1 MDRELQDLRDEIIE
15 LTRTMRELGGIITSL
30 TKIQSEIADS
40 TKAFSKNTKKID
52 ENTKAQDD
60 LNKTYKQQG
69 IIVDQHGKALKSDTR
84 AAEEAAAARAKENK
98 ELVDAYV
105 YRRRERTAFQ
115 DLSDELGTTRGAYGR
130 LQESVLKLAGGSVGA
145 QAALLMAEA
154 AIKGVAK
161 AAISMSKDLYA
172 GQRGAMVSAK
182 AMTEL
187 ADTIGTA
194 AQGIGLALT
203 LIPGIGIAAR
213 LAGGAL
219 ALFGTGAKA
228 AAKVNELGAE
238 QADRLFKSF
247 KELSKVG
254 AATEQGMDG
263 VFDVMQ
269 TLGMTAAE
277 LDDFNKLITT
287 NGTALARMGATAAQG
302 TKLFAEVAGTLYKS
316 DAGRQLEMLGAGQSE
331 QREAALIYMS
341 IQARTGQL
349 QLKNTH
355 QLVEESAKFVKEL
368 DLAAKITGQTRE
380 DQARAREAAL
390 SEERFRSAV
399 VAARLRGDEQEQA
412 RLQRAADIAGALKAF
427 GDTRGATGTLQ
438 LAASGGAMTTPEAV
452 AAEMTY
458 GINKVLNNPSAPL
471 PEALKGMVEN
481 AKRQQRGLAE
491 TNRMI
496 GTIEGIQTNVVG
508 IDDFVTRMQPL
519 IDEASRQGKSL
530 NEFLETEQGRRMA
543 AGGDTG
549 LMVDAGRMQQS
560 AAQLQDSIVKRYNG
574 AAAINMAASETF
586 RSAVNKF
593 AQSVGAGVAGGTTA
607 TPAVAASGGR
617 ATGTSGG
624 VGGGGAAQ
632 APGTTGGALKGA
644 SAKNLN
650 PGNLRF
656 IGQKGATMGTG
667 GFARF
672 ETVDDGLVALAND
685 LNAKLTGRS
694 AHGKLDTVGT
704 LISKYAPPNENDTK
718 AYIDKVSKFM
728 GVDPSAKIGNDPKT
742 LAKLMTA
749 IVGVE
754 NHGDPKKGYDFRNG
768 VQFGVAKVLGIDA
781 GDVGS
786 FRYGGVTS
794 GPRSGY
800 SAVLHGTEAVV
811 PLPDGRKIP
820 VNMPGVESNM
830 GEQLGVMSSQLMKL
844 EELVSV
850 MKDQVSVSNKILQ
863 VSRN

>member
-15 LTRTMRELGGIITSL
+15 LARTMRELGGIISSL
-30 TKIQSEIADS
+30 AKIQTEIADS
-40 TKAFSKNTKKID
+40 TKAFTKNTKKID
-52 ENTKAQDD
+52 ENTKAQED
-60 LNKTYKQQG
+60 LNKTYRQQG
-69 IIVDQHGKALKSDTR
+69 IIVDQHGKALKSDAR
-84 AAEEAAAARAKENK
+84 AAEEAATNRAKENK
-98 ELVDAYV
+98 EMVNAYV

-115 DLSDELGTTRGAYGR
+115 DLSDELSTTRGAYGR
-130 LQESVLKLAGGSVGA
+130 LQESVLKLAGGSMGA

-154 AIKGVAK
+154 AIKGVGK

-172 GQRGAMVSAK
+172 GQRGAQVSAK

-187 ADTIGTA
+187 ADTIGSA
-194 AQGIGLALT
+194 AQGIGLALM
-203 LIPGIGIAAR
+203 LIPGVGVAAR
-213 LAGGAL
+213 IAGGAL
-219 ALFGTGAKA
+219 TLFGVGAKA
-228 AAKVNELGAE
+228 AAKANELGAE
-238 QADRLFKSF
+238 QADKLFKSF
-247 KELSKVG
+247 RELSKIG
-254 AATEQGMDG
+254 AATEEGMDG
-263 VFDVMQ
+263 AFNVMQ

-277 LDDFNKLITT
+277 LEDFNKLITT

-316 DAGRQLEMLGAGQSE
+316 DTGRQLEMLGVSAQE

-349 QLKNTH
+349 QLKSTQ
-355 QLVEESAKFVKEL
+355 QLVAESANFVKEL
-368 DLAAKITGQTRE
+368 DLAARLTGQTRE
-380 DQARAREAAL
+380 DQAKAREAAL
-390 SEERFRSAV
+390 TEERFRSAV
-399 VAARLRGDEQEQA
+399 VAARMRGDDAEQQ

-427 GDTRGATGTLQ
+427 GDTRGATGVLQ

-458 GINKVLNNPSAPL
+458 GVNKILADPNSPL

-496 GTIEGIQTNVVG
+496 GTIEGIQTNVVS

-519 IDEASRQGKSL
+519 INEAARQGKTL
-530 NEFLETEQGRRMA
+530 NEFLETEQGKLMA
-543 AGGDTG
+543 AGGDTK
-549 LMVDAGRMQQS
+549 LMTDAGRMQQS
-560 AAQLQDSIVKRYNG
+560 AAMTQDSIVKSYN
-574 AAAINMAASETF
+574 AAAAVNKSASDTF
-586 RSAVNKF
+586 RSAVNTF
-593 AQSVGAGVAGGTTA
+593 ASAVGAKPVPGGTPSSGA
-607 TPAVAASGGR
+607 PSGG
-617 ATGTSGG
+617 APSGG
-624 VGGGGAAQ
+624 GPGTGGGN
-632 APGTTGGALKGA
+632 LKGA
-644 SAKNLN
+644 AAKNLN

-656 IGQKGATMGTG
+656 IGQSGATMGSG
-667 GFARF
+667 GFAKF
-672 ETVDDGLVALAND
+672 ETVDAGLVALAGD

-694 AHGKLDTVGT
+694 AHGKLDTVGS

-718 AYIDKVSKFM
+718 AYIDKVSRFM
-728 GVDPSAKIGNDPKT
+728 GVDPNAKIGNDPKT

-754 NHGDPKKGYDFRNG
+754 NHGDPTKGYNFRSG
-768 VQFGVAKVLGIDA
+768 IQYGVAKTLGIDP

-800 SAVLHGTEAVV
+800 SAVLHGTEAIV
-811 PLPDGRKIP
+811 PLPDGRSIP
-820 VNMPGVESNM
+820 VKMPDMAAGM
-830 GEQLGVMSSQLMKL
+830 DTQIGVMSSQLMRL
-844 EELVSV
+844 EEIVSV

-863 VSRN
+863 ASRN